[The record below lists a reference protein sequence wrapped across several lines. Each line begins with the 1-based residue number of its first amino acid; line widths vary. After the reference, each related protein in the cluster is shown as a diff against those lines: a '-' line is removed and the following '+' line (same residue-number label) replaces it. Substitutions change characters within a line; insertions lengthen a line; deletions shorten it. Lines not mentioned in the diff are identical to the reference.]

1 MEVERIEDN
10 LFVLRGGGGN
20 SAAFI
25 TADGV
30 VLVDTKLTGWGQPLL
45 DAIGELTSNPITTI
59 INTHAHF
66 DHVDG
71 SVDFPPT
78 VEFVAHE
85 NTQRL
90 MRENNPVRGIQDEP
104 RPSPFSGDDGVGIP
118 ERTFTDTLTL
128 GSDADTVELH
138 YFGRAHTGG
147 DTWVEFP
154 SLRTVHAGDA
164 FPNTMV
170 PIMDS
175 NNGGSGV
182 DYPVTLRS
190 ASEGLTDIDRVIT
203 GHGPVM
209 TPDDLSAYADFVAG
223 FVSAA
228 QAAKA
233 AGTSA
238 ADFVAG
244 WEPSGDYAD
253 YTKGPAERLT
263 VYVQDIYDAT
273 E

>member
-1 MEVERIEDN
+1 
-10 LFVLRGGGGN
+10 
-20 SAAFI
+20 
-25 TADGV
+25 
-30 VLVDTKLTGWGQPLL
+30 
-45 DAIGELTSNPITTI
+45 
-59 INTHAHF
+59 
-66 DHVDG
+66 
-71 SVDFPPT
+71 
-78 VEFVAHE
+78 
-85 NTQRL
+85 
-90 MRENNPVRGIQDEP
+90 
-104 RPSPFSGDDGVGIP
+104 
-118 ERTFTDTLTL
+118 
-128 GSDADTVELH
+128 LH

-182 DYPVTLRS
+182 DYPETLRS
-190 ASEGLTDIDRVIT
+190 ASEALTDVDRVIT

-223 FVSAA
+223 FVTAV
-228 QAAKA
+228 QEAKA
-233 AGTSA
+233 AGTSP
-238 ADFVAG
+238 ADFVEG

-253 YTKGPAERLT
+253 YTKGPTDRLT
-263 VYVQDIYDAT
+263 VYVQDIYDST